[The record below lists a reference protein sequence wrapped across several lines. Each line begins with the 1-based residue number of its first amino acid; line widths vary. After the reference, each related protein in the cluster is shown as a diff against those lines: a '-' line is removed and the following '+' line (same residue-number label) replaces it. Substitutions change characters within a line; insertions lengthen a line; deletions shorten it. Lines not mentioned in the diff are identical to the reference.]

1 MPRVLVLQHVP
12 YEPLG
17 TLDPLLRQRKI
28 RIRYVNFGRDPHA
41 RADLSGY
48 DGLIVLGGPMSVNDQ
63 AHLPHLRV
71 ELDLIA
77 QALKRDLPILGV
89 CLGAQL
95 LAHCLGAAV
104 TRNPVKE
111 LGWYPMQLSASAA
124 NDAVMSNLAQDQ
136 PIFQWHADTFAL
148 PPGTEH
154 LAFTKGCANQAF
166 RHGQR
171 DYGLQFHLEVDR
183 RLIERWLRVHEQE
196 LATDRGPL
204 AADDIRQ
211 QTDANIASSL
221 ALSTSLFGAMLDA
234 WGWTQRMAVLAHQR

>member
-41 RADLSGY
+41 RPNLDGY

-63 AHLPHLRV
+63 THLPHLRV
-71 ELDLIA
+71 ELDLIT
-77 QALKRDLPILGV
+77 QALQRDLPILGI

-95 LAHCLGAAV
+95 LAHGLGAAV
-104 TRNPVKE
+104 KRNSMKE
-111 LGWYPMQLSASAA
+111 LGWYAMYLTATE
-124 NDAVMSNLAQDQ
+124 DAVLSKMAQGQ
-136 PIFQWHADTFAL
+136 QIFQWHADTFAL
-148 PPGTEH
+148 PSDTEH
-154 LAFTKGCANQAF
+154 LAFTDGCANQAF

-171 DYGLQFHLEVDR
+171 NYGFQFHLEVDR

-196 LATDRGPL
+196 LSTDRGPL
-204 AADDIRQ
+204 AAEAIRQ
-211 QTDANIASSL
+211 QTDANIAASL
-221 ALSTSLFGAMLDA
+221 ALSTSMFGALLDS
-234 WGWTQRMAVLAHQR
+234 WGWTQRLAVLAHQR